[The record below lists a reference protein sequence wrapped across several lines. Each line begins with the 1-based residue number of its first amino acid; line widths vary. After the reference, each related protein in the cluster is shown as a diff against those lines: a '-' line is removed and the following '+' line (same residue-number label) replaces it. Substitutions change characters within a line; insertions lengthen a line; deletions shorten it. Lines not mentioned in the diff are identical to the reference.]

1 MLARPRDAKES
12 ARSPTSIDN
21 SLQILINCK
30 YGNDTECAVL
40 RQEEDWYDDP
50 LKLLIE
56 QQLT

>member
-12 ARSPTSIDN
+12 ATSIDN

-50 LKLLIE
+50 LKVLIE